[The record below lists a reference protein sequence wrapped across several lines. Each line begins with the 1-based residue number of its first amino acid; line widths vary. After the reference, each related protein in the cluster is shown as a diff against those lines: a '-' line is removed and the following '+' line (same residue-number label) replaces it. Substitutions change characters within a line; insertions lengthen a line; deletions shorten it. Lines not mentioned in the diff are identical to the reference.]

1 MSAPITTTIMNGKP
15 SHTLVATF
23 AVNAVENFANQ
34 DTGSTPSATRI
45 AFTAPNWRW
54 NMPFH
59 ASAVT
64 YDGTAHGRIKRTL

>member
-1 MSAPITTTIMNGKP
+1 MSAPSVTTIMNGKP
-15 SHTLVATF
+15 SHTFVATF
-23 AVNAVENFANQ
+23 AVNAVEKCENHEM
-34 DTGSTPSATRI
+34 GSRAERRERS

-64 YDGTAHGRIKRTL
+64 